1 MTLQAVVKDWGSA
14 YPINVGND
22 VWIGGG
28 VKVMPGVTIGN
39 NVVRSVADSVVVKDI
54 PDNSIAV
61 GNPCKVIKK
70 IESGKA
76 REYNIEEKHI

>member
-1 MTLQAVVKDWGSA
+1 
-14 YPINVGND
+14 
-22 VWIGGG
+22 
-28 VKVMPGVTIGN
+28 MPGVTIGN
-39 NVVRSVADSVVVKDI
+39 NVVIGGGSVVVKDI

-76 REYNIEEKHI
+76 REYNLEEKHI

>member
-1 MTLQAVVKDWGSA
+1 MDRWW
-14 YPINVGND
+14 D
-22 VWIGGG
+22 
-28 VKVMPGVTIGN
+28 KVMPGVTIGN
-39 NVVRSVADSVVVKDI
+39 NVVIGGGSVVVKDI

-76 REYNIEEKHI
+76 RKYNIEEKHI